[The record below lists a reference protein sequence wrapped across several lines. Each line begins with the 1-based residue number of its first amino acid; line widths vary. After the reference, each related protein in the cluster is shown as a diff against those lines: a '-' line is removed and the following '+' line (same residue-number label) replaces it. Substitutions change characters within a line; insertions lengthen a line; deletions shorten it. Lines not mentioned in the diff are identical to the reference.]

1 MNRNNITTA
10 KRIVI
15 KIGTSTVT
23 NEGGSPNDDFINHLA
38 YQVDR
43 MINQGKEIV
52 IVSSG
57 AIRTGHQLIENEFGR
72 KSTAVRSQRGIP
84 SRAYRSAASA
94 LGQTRLMSHFRDA
107 FQNYGRLAPLILLTR
122 PDVLNRFPKNY
133 FYHIDDFLRAG
144 LVPIVNENDAVT
156 NGAAFGG
163 NDNLAVLVAGR
174 ISSDLIIL
182 LSDVGGFYTSD
193 PNLDPSAELIPQ
205 ICERIPSEMYNAAKS
220 SSTDSGSGGIGLG
233 GMRAKLRAAEIAL
246 DFGIPFVIA
255 SGQQRDILLDI
266 IDGRPLGTLVSPR
279 ESKRMRRGWRAH
291 ILRAEGSITVDEGA
305 QQAVEE
311 GDRSLLAAGIIR
323 VEGSFETGDCIA
335 LTNGE
340 SGFCF
345 AKGLVNYSSSDLNDM
360 LGGSSPRASGSTNGV
375 SHALPK
381 EVIHRDDIVFTQ
393 FFS

>member
-122 PDVLNRFPKNY
+122 PDVLTRFPKNY
-133 FYHIDDFLRAG
+133 F
-144 LVPIVNENDAVT
+144 
-156 NGAAFGG
+156 
-163 NDNLAVLVAGR
+163 
-174 ISSDLIIL
+174 
-182 LSDVGGFYTSD
+182 
-193 PNLDPSAELIPQ
+193 
-205 ICERIPSEMYNAAKS
+205 
-220 SSTDSGSGGIGLG
+220 
-233 GMRAKLRAAEIAL
+233 
-246 DFGIPFVIA
+246 
-255 SGQQRDILLDI
+255 
-266 IDGRPLGTLVSPR
+266 
-279 ESKRMRRGWRAH
+279 
-291 ILRAEGSITVDEGA
+291 
-305 QQAVEE
+305 
-311 GDRSLLAAGIIR
+311 
-323 VEGSFETGDCIA
+323 
-335 LTNGE
+335 
-340 SGFCF
+340 
-345 AKGLVNYSSSDLNDM
+345 
-360 LGGSSPRASGSTNGV
+360 
-375 SHALPK
+375 
-381 EVIHRDDIVFTQ
+381 
-393 FFS
+393 